1 MIKKMSTN
9 QIIKMKY
16 GLILGNLGVGLG
28 SIASDKLL
36 LYFDQ
41 TSGVLKTRNSLGII
55 QDIGSAPPIVGSSG
69 TGVVVSATTPAPPA
83 LVGVRTLDP
92 AVIDYT
98 LTESDDLLILPGVIS
113 TTVHLPSVSVAR
125 VGRIYRVVALSAA
138 ANKKMYVAPFSGDL
152 ISGLATAYE
161 IPKAWSCVSLFN
173 AGPTVGWIILSTVG

>member
-1 MIKKMSTN
+1 MSTN

-28 SIASDKLL
+28 SIPSDKLL

-55 QDIGSAPPIVGSSG
+55 QDIGSAPPVVGGTG
-69 TGVVVSATTPAPPA
+69 TGVIVSETTPAPPA

-92 AVIDYT
+92 ALIDYT

-113 TTVHLPSVSVAR
+113 TTVRLPSTSISR

-138 ANKKMYVAPFSGDL
+138 ANRKMYVAPFSGEL
-152 ISGLATAYE
+152 ISGVATAYE

-173 AGPTVGWIILSTVG
+173 GGASVGWVILSVV